1 MYRKIFKAESSEDL
15 VVELPREYL
24 HKQVEVIA
32 FQVHEEHK
40 ERSEKKIVFEEAMKF
55 FDSIHADMSNF
66 KFDRDEANER

>member
-1 MYRKIFKAESSEDL
+1 MYRKVFKAESNEDL
-15 VVELPREYL
+15 LVELPKEYL

-32 FQVHEEHK
+32 FQVGDDIITTAD
-40 ERSEKKIVFEEAMKF
+40 EKTTFNEAVKF